1 MLPRMIADSSARKQ
15 SSFWP
20 ARFRFWAV
28 KLATLILAG
37 LLFGWGYNW
46 AAPRFYRPE
55 QIAGFWLGTL
65 HGALMPIALPSLLLG
80 NDVPIYAPNSNGRSY
95 KLGYIAGINGC
106 GFVFFGLAFWRPNR
120 QQQKP
125 SPNSSASA
133 Q

>member
-1 MLPRMIADSSARKQ
+1 MATEFSTKEHSSV
-15 SSFWP
+15 WP
-20 ARFRFWAV
+20 TRFRFWAV
-28 KLATLILAG
+28 KLAILILTG

-55 QIAGFWLGTL
+55 RVAGFWLGTL
-65 HGALMPIALPSLLLG
+65 HGALMPIALPSLLMG

-106 GFVFFGLAFWRPNR
+106 GLVFFGLAFWRPNR

-125 SPNSSASA
+125 SPNCPDPA

>member
-1 MLPRMIADSSARKQ
+1 MTVDSSTKKQ
-15 SSFWP
+15 PSVWP

-28 KLATLILAG
+28 KLASLVLAG
-37 LLFGWGYNW
+37 MVFGWGYNW

-55 QIAGFWLGTL
+55 QTAGFWLGTL

-80 NDVPIYAPNSNGRSY
+80 NDVPIYAANSTGRSY

-106 GFVFFGLAFWRPNR
+106 GLVFFGLAFWQPGRRTRDPVLN
-120 QQQKP
+120 QS
-125 SPNSSASA
+125 SPI